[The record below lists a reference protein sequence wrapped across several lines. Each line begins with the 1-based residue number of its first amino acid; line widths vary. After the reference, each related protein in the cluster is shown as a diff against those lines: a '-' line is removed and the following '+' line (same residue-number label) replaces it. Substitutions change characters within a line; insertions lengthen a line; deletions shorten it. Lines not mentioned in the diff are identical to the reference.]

1 MTKTVRT
8 GVFSG
13 AVSID
18 RESWGLSWNVTVADG
33 RALVERIVD
42 LEFELEVVRQP
53 PSAPPTSSDTGRL

>member
-1 MTKTVRT
+1 MKRT
-8 GVFSG
+8 GAAKVIAPLTIG
-13 AVSID
+13 D
-18 RESWGLSWNVTVADG
+18 PVADD